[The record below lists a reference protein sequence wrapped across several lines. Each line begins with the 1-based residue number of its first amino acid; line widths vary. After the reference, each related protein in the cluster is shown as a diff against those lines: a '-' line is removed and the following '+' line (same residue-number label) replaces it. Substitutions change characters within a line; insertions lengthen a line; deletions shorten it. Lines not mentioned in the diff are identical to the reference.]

1 MGERQMADNFKP
13 ITSQEEFDAI
23 ISDRLA
29 RERSTTEKRF
39 DGWTSPDKLAEL
51 KSGYEKQLEELKA
64 SHQSELETLGS
75 KHAGEL
81 KTLQDT
87 LTEKEKALAENE
99 HYRTDLEKTRIALAA
114 GLPERYASRLVGA
127 NADEWKA
134 DANELAKDFGASSRP
149 ASPLGGTDG
158 APKTTDFASVEANA
172 YSGMLASLTGE

>member
-1 MGERQMADNFKP
+1 MADFKA
-13 ITSQEEFDAI
+13 ITTQEELNSVI
-23 ISDRLA
+23 GDRLA
-29 RERSTTEKRF
+29 RERSTVEKQF
-39 DGWTSPDKLAEL
+39 EGWTSPDKLAEL
-51 KSGYEKQLEELKA
+51 KAGYEKQLEELKTA
-64 SHQSELETLGS
+64 HQSELETLGS
-75 KHAGEL
+75 KHASEL
-81 KTLQDT
+81 QALQNT
-87 LTEKEKALAENE
+87 VSEKDKAIAENE

>member
-1 MGERQMADNFKP
+1 MADFKV
-13 ITSQEEFDAI
+13 ITTQEELNEVI
-23 ISDRLA
+23 GERLA

-51 KSGYEKQLEELKA
+51 KSGYEKQLEELRA
-64 SHQSELETLGS
+64 SHQSEMESLGT
-75 KHAGEL
+75 KHASEL

-87 LTEKEKALAENE
+87 LSEKEKALAENE

-134 DANELAKDFGASSRP
+134 DANELAKDFGAPSRP

-158 APKTTDFASVEANA
+158 APKNDFPTVEANA

>member
-1 MGERQMADNFKP
+1 MADFKV
-13 ITSQEEFDAI
+13 ITTQEELNEVI
-23 ISDRLA
+23 GERLA

-51 KSGYEKQLEELKA
+51 KSGYEKQLEELRATHK
-64 SHQSELETLGS
+64 SELDSLGA
-75 KHAGEL
+75 KHADEL
-81 KTLQDT
+81 KTLQET
-87 LTEKEKALAENE
+87 LSEKEKAIAENA

-134 DANELAKDFGASSRP
+134 DANELAKDFGGTRQQP

-158 APKTTDFASVEANA
+158 APKNDFPTAEAAA
-172 YSGMLASLTGE
+172 YSNMLSGLMGE

>member
-1 MGERQMADNFKP
+1 MADFKP
-13 ITSQEEFDAI
+13 ITSQEEFDSI

-51 KSGYEKQLEELKA
+51 KSGYEKQLEELRA
-64 SHQSELETLGS
+64 SHQSEMESLGT

-87 LTEKEKALAENE
+87 LSEKEKALAENE

-134 DANELAKDFGASSRP
+134 DANELAKDFGGTRQQP

-158 APKTTDFASVEANA
+158 APKNDFPTVEANA